1 MTENQFCDPETGVCS
16 PAPLGDT
23 NKSEKQDNSNLEIIY
38 VGDPMC
44 SWCWGIAPDLKKL
57 RDHYREEQINFK
69 IVVGGLRP
77 GGGEPW
83 DDKMKAFLKHH
94 WEEVNKR
101 SGQPFGYA
109 LFEKEHFNYDTEP
122 PCRAAVVAR
131 SFIKEKELEFFSAI
145 KKKFYVDS
153 EDPGNVEFYQ
163 SLCEEF
169 NIDFEQFK
177 HRFNSPEYKQATHE
191 EFVLNRNWGVTG
203 YPSVILKKDDQLYA
217 VAQGFASFEDMKG
230 RIEMVRSKTPAE
242 IN

>member
-1 MTENQFCDPETGVCS
+1 MMENEFCDPKTGECS
-16 PAPLGDT
+16 PAPLDAVDAVQ
-23 NKSEKQDNSNLEIIY
+23 KEDNSNLQIIY

-44 SWCWGIAPDLKKL
+44 SWCWGIAPDLKEL
-57 RDHYREEQINFK
+57 RDHYREQNINFS

-77 GGGEPW
+77 GGGDAW

-94 WEEVNKR
+94 WEEVTKR

-109 LFEKEHFNYDTEP
+109 LFDKDTFNYDTEP

-131 SFIKEKELEFFSAI
+131 SFVGDKELEFFSAI

-153 EDPGNVEFYQ
+153 EDPGETEFYR

-169 NIDFEQFK
+169 NIDFESFK
-177 HRFNSPEYKQATHE
+177 EKFNSEEYREATHK
-191 EFVLNRNWGVTG
+191 EFVTNRNWGITG

-217 VAQGFASFEDMKG
+217 VAQGFASFQDMQS
-230 RIEMVRSKTPAE
+230 RIEMVRSEKP
-242 IN
+242 IQV